1 MQIAHT
7 KIQTLIVLILTL
19 NVTIFFVF
27 NLLYFCYH
35 VGEVAGGP
43 RSESP
48 LIDVEAVSDDDSE
61 AKQSA
66 VGQSLTKSIGTSL
79 VKFISSLDSLD

>member
-1 MQIAHT
+1 M
-7 KIQTLIVLILTL
+7 
-19 NVTIFFVF
+19 
-27 NLLYFCYH
+27 
-35 VGEVAGGP
+35 AGGP